1 MKLDIFNH
9 ILPPAYF
16 ARLTEIIPDRRMLTR
31 YPLLPTLT
39 EVEARFRMMDGFG
52 DYAQVLSLANPPLEA
67 LGTPAESA
75 ALARI
80 ANDGMAE
87 LCGLYP
93 DRFPAFTASVALN
106 DPDGAVEEA
115 RRAIDTLGARGVQIF
130 TNVLGK
136 PLSDPAFRPLF
147 ECLAGYGLPVWVH
160 PIRGPNH
167 PDYAA
172 EDASEN
178 EIWFT
183 FGWPYETSACMA
195 RLIFS
200 GLFDALPDLRIITH
214 HMGGMIPFFA
224 EKIAIGFEQLFE
236 GGVGDNPL
244 AARAGL
250 ARQPIDYYRLL
261 YGDTA
266 LNGSKPATECGY
278 AFFGERRSLF
288 ATDAPFDPEGG
299 ALFIRGAI
307 EAVDALDVDSEV
319 RRRIYETNAREL
331 LKLDS
336 G

>member
-1 MKLDIFNH
+1 MKLDVFNH

-16 ARLTEIIPDRRMLTR
+16 DRLKAVIPDKRMLGR

-39 EVEARFRMMDGFG
+39 DVEARFRMMDAFD
-52 DYAQVLSLANPPLEA
+52 DYRQVLSLANPPLEA
-67 LGTPAESA
+67 LGSPAESA
-75 ALARI
+75 ELARI

-87 LCGLYP
+87 LCGRYP

-106 DPDGAVEEA
+106 DPDGAVTEA
-115 RRAIDTLGARGVQIF
+115 QRAIDDLGARGVQIF
-130 TNVLGK
+130 TNVLGR
-136 PLSDPAFRPLF
+136 PIGAAPFRPLF
-147 ECLAGYGLPVWVH
+147 ECLAGYDLPVWVH

-167 PDYAA
+167 PDYM
-172 EDASEN
+172 SEELSEH

-200 GLFDALPDLRIITH
+200 GLFDALPDLKIVTH

-236 GGVGDNPL
+236 GGVGNNPL

-250 ARQPIDYYRLL
+250 EKQPIDYYRML

-266 LNGSKPATECGY
+266 LNGSRPATVCGY
-278 AFFGERRSLF
+278 EFFGAGQSLF

-299 ALFIRGAI
+299 ALFIRGTI
-307 EAVDALDVDSEV
+307 DAVDSLDIDAEA
-319 RRRIYETNAREL
+319 RERIYEKNAREL
-331 LKLDS
+331 LKLDPD
-336 G
+336 

>member
-9 ILPPAYF
+9 ILPPEYF
-16 ARLTEIIPDRRMLTR
+16 ARLKEIVPDKRMFAR

-39 EVEARFRMMDGFG
+39 DVEARVRMMDGFA
-52 DYAQVLSLANPPLEA
+52 DYRQVLSLANPPLEA

-87 LCGLYP
+87 LCTRYP

-106 DPDGAVEEA
+106 DPDGAVAEA
-115 RRAIDTLGARGVQIF
+115 ERAIDELGARGVQIF
-130 TNVLGK
+130 TNVLGR
-136 PLSDPAFRPLF
+136 PISAAPFRPLF
-147 ECLAGYGLPVWVH
+147 ECLAGYDLPVWVH

-167 PDYAA
+167 PDYVT
-172 EDASEN
+172 EELSEH

-200 GLFDALPDLRIITH
+200 GLFDALPDLKIVTH

-236 GGVGDNPL
+236 GGVGNNPL

-250 ARQPIDYYRLL
+250 AKQPIEYYRML

-266 LNGSKPATECGY
+266 LNGSRPATECGF
-278 AFFGERRSLF
+278 AFFGAGRSLF

-299 ALFIRGAI
+299 ALFIRGTI
-307 EAVDALDVDSEV
+307 DAVDALDIDPAE
-319 RRRIYETNAREL
+319 RARIYEGNARDL
-331 LKLDS
+331 LKLDTL
-336 G
+336 

>member
-9 ILPPAYF
+9 ILPPEYF
-16 ARLTEIIPDRRMLTR
+16 ARLKEIVPDKRMLAR

-39 EVEARFRMMDGFG
+39 DVEARFRMMDEFD
-52 DYAQVLSLANPPLEA
+52 DYRQVLSLANPPLEA
-67 LGTPAESA
+67 LGTPGESA
-75 ALARI
+75 ELARI

-87 LCGLYP
+87 LCARYP

-106 DPDGAVEEA
+106 DPDGAVAEA
-115 RRAIDTLGARGVQIF
+115 ERAIDGLGARGVQIF
-130 TNVLGK
+130 TNVLGR
-136 PLSDPAFRPLF
+136 PISAAPFRPLF
-147 ECLAGYGLPVWVH
+147 ECLAGYDLPVWVH

-167 PDYAA
+167 PDYV
-172 EDASEN
+172 SEELSEH

-200 GLFDALPDLRIITH
+200 GLFDALPGLKIVTH

-250 ARQPIDYYRLL
+250 AKQPIEYYRML

-266 LNGSKPATECGY
+266 LNGSRPATECGY
-278 AFFGERRSLF
+278 AFFGAGRSLF

-299 ALFIRGAI
+299 ALFIRGTI
-307 EAVDALDVDSEV
+307 EAVDALDIDPAE
-319 RRRIYETNAREL
+319 RARIYEGNAREL
-331 LKLDS
+331 LKLDT